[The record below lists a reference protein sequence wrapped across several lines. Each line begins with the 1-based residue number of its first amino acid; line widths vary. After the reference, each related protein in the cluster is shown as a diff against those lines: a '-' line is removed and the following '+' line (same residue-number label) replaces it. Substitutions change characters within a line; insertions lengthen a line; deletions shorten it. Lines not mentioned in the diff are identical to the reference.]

1 MPMRA
6 SDIMTPRVVVIS
18 PKDTLARARNLMLH
32 YDISRLI
39 VVDENLKTIGILT
52 ETDIAM
58 RVWEESGGKI
68 ARTIDEILVEEVMS
82 SPVICI
88 GPRTYI
94 RNASKMMIRKKI
106 SGLPVVDRD
115 GKLLGILT
123 KTNLTR
129 AYASNYTGL
138 LKVSEIMSSP
148 VITVFPSHTIYR
160 VGRLMNRHKIS
171 RVVVVDGKIPVGV
184 VTKTDLTFVTLSFK
198 PRRVKYIR
206 EVGGKGRFTRTVKT
220 FRIPIVADI
229 MTSNPITINENE
241 DSAEAAKIMIERGI
255 SGMPVV
261 DDDNLLKGIVT
272 KTDVVRAIL
281 LLPPR

>member
-1 MPMRA
+1 MPIRV
-6 SDIMTPRVVVIS
+6 SDIMTPKVVVVS

-32 YDISRLI
+32 HDISRLI
-39 VVDENLKTIGILT
+39 VVDEDLKPIGILT

-82 SPVICI
+82 SPVIYI

-94 RNASKMMIRKKI
+94 RNAAKIMVKRKI
-106 SGLPVVDRD
+106 SGLPVVDSDLR
-115 GKLLGILT
+115 LLGIVT
-123 KTNLTR
+123 KTDLTR
-129 AYASNYTGL
+129 AYALNYSGL
-138 LKVSEIMSSP
+138 LKVSDIMSSP

-160 VGRLMNRHKIS
+160 VGRLMNQYKIS

-184 VTKTDLTFVTLSFK
+184 VTKTDLTFISLSFK
-198 PRRVKYIR
+198 PRRVKYVR
-206 EVGGKGRFTRTVKT
+206 RVGESGRPTKTVKI

-229 MTSNPITINENE
+229 MTSNPITVNENE
-241 DSAEAAKIMIERGI
+241 DSAKAARIMIDEKI

-261 DDDNLLKGIVT
+261 DDNDILKGIVT
-272 KTDVVRAIL
+272 KTDIIEAIVK
-281 LLPPR
+281 LPPR

>member
-1 MPMRA
+1 MPIRV
-6 SDIMTPRVVVIS
+6 SDIMTPKVVVIS

-39 VVDENLKTIGILT
+39 VVDENLKPIGILT

-82 SPVICI
+82 SPVVYI

-94 RNASKMMIRKKI
+94 RNAAKIMIKRGI
-106 SGLPVVDRD
+106 SGLPVVNNDL
-115 GKLLGILT
+115 KLLGIIT
-123 KTNLTR
+123 KTDLTR
-129 AYASNYTGL
+129 AYALNYSGV
-138 LKVSEIMSSP
+138 LKVSEVMSSP

-160 VGRLMNRHKIS
+160 VGRLMNQYKIS
-171 RVVVVDGKIPVGV
+171 RVVVVDGKVPVGV

-206 EVGGKGRFTRTVKT
+206 ETGKRGRVTRTVKT

-229 MTSNPITINENE
+229 MTSNPITINEDE
-241 DSAEAAKIMIERGI
+241 DSAEAAKIMIEKRI

-261 DDDNLLKGIVT
+261 DDNNLLKGIVT
-272 KTDVVRAIL
+272 KTDIVKAIL
-281 LLPPR
+281 MLPPR